1 MKTAIISDIM
11 TRDVITALPDDT
23 MSVVRDNMKNNII
36 HHTPVVE
43 DGKVIGMISQNDVHQ
58 MEHHFT
64 QFDNPEAE
72 ASNVQLFSSLLAK
85 EVMTTPVITIREDES
100 VQDAAKLFMI
110 NAFHALPVVGHDDL
124 LVGMVTTLDLIKHAY
139 K

>member
-1 MKTAIISDIM
+1 MKTASISDIM

-43 DGKVIGMISQNDVHQ
+43 NGKVVGMISQNDVHQ

-64 QFDNPEAE
+64 HFDNPEAE
-72 ASNVQLFSSLLAK
+72 QSNVQLFSSMLAK
-85 EVMTTPVITIREDES
+85 EVMTTPVITIRQDEN

-110 NAFHALPVVGHDDL
+110 NAFHALPVVDHDDH